1 MKCQRSFGSCFLLF
15 LQELIQNADDAGATV
30 VKFRLD
36 TRQHP
41 EDNLIYPKLSL
52 FQGPALLAY
61 NNATFQDEDWEH
73 FGKIENSGK
82 ETAAL
87 KVGRFGVGFLS
98 VFHITGKPLKIV
110 IELFM

>member
-1 MKCQRSFGSCFLLF
+1 MMHFYCFCSVSL

-41 EDNLIYPKLSL
+41 GNDLMFPTLNL

-61 NNATFQDEDWEH
+61 NNAIFQDEDWEH
-73 FGKIENSGK
+73 FGRIENSGK

-98 VFHITGKPLKIV
+98 VFHITGKA
-110 IELFM
+110 FTNW